1 MPAHRSSDLAC
12 RCNALRWSALLRWT
26 GSYKGTTVRP
36 VLILN
41 PRHDR
46 AFVALAE
53 RLVDGGATTSDALQA
68 ALRERYPAAVVRP
81 RVLSSEPEVLWYV
94 YREGRWITSLAEES

>member
-1 MPAHRSSDLAC
+1 M
-12 RCNALRWSALLRWT
+12 
-26 GSYKGTTVRP
+26 
-36 VLILN
+36 LILN

-46 AFVALAE
+46 TFVALAE

-68 ALRERYPAAVVRP
+68 ALREHYPEALVRP

-94 YREGRWITSLAEES
+94 YRDGRWIKSLPEES